1 MVEPAHEALV
11 VKRMGTVALGLH
23 AHKRY
28 LDRAG
33 QQRELA
39 AEGLLAPAIQH
50 EINHLDG
57 KLIIDFLSQL
67 KRDIVVRKF
76 KKQARAAEAL

>member
-1 MVEPAHEALV
+1 MRRDADIAVRMVEPAHEALV

-33 QQRELA
+33 RPRNLESLQNHSMIGFDKET
-39 AEGLLAPAIQH
+39 PA
-50 EINHLDG
+50 L
-57 KLIIDFLSQL
+57 
-67 KRDIVVRKF
+67 
-76 KKQARAAEAL
+76 RALRSRTQGFENVH